1 MQASTSIIVSKL
13 TLFSVSLARAVYSR
27 ASILLLDDVLSA
39 GTLSSYPLLVIY
51 LSQSIVDA
59 HTAHHLYHECL
70 KGELMQGR
78 TVILVSHHVQLCA
91 PGASYITALDNGR
104 VLFEG
109 SKEGFYSSGI
119 MKTLVQSTESSG
131 EMDDKE
137 GKVISEKGEETV
149 LAEELDLPS
158 ETSSTVAP
166 STPAS
171 IKGNKK
177 PARKLVEEEKRAVG
191 RIGRDIWETYIWACG
206 SMWYWLLFMAFLII
220 ASASPVLENGWL
232 RYEIAYCFDSVY
244 LINRSVR
251 YWSNAALEDNPA
263 LSLYLSSYTTITS
276 IKYFRDDEH
285 DSPAFYISVYAALTG
300 LGLVITTM
308 RWFIL
313 YNGSIRASHVLYER
327 LLESVLFA
335 DIRFH
340 DTVSR
345 GRLLNRFGKDFEG
358 WLSFKSI
365 LTSIIYFS

>member
-1 MQASTSIIVSKL
+1 
-13 TLFSVSLARAVYSR
+13 
-27 ASILLLDDVLSA
+27 
-39 GTLSSYPLLVIY
+39 
-51 LSQSIVDA
+51 
-59 HTAHHLYHECL
+59 
-70 KGELMQGR
+70 MQGR

-131 EMDDKE
+131 QMDDKE

-149 LAEELDLPS
+149 LAEELNLPS

-166 STPAS
+166 STPTS

-206 SMWYWLLFMAFLII
+206 SVWYWLLFIAFLII

-244 LINRSVR
+244 LVNRSVR
-251 YWSNAALEDNPA
+251 YWSNAALEDNPV
-263 LSLYLSSYTTITS
+263 LSLYLPSYTTITS
-276 IKYFRDDEH
+276 IKYSRDDEH

-313 YNGSIRASHVLYER
+313 YNGSIRASHVLYQR

-358 WLSFKSI
+358 
-365 LTSIIYFS
+365 

>member
-1 MQASTSIIVSKL
+1 MQALALLIVLKL

-39 GTLSSYPLLVIY
+39 GMLSSYSLFIIY

-78 TVILVSHHVQLCA
+78 TVILVSHHVRLCA
-91 PGASYITALDNGR
+91 PGASYIIALDNGR

-109 SKEGFYSSGI
+109 SKEGFYSSDI

-137 GKVISEKGEETV
+137 GEVILEKGEETV

-166 STPAS
+166 STSAS
-171 IKGNKK
+171 IKASKK

-191 RIGRDIWETYIWACG
+191 RIGRDIWETYIRACG
-206 SMWYWLLFMAFLII
+206 NMWYWLLFIAFLII

-232 RYEIAYCFDSVY
+232 RYENTYCFDSVY
-244 LINRSVR
+244 LVN
-251 YWSNAALEDNPA
+251 
-263 LSLYLSSYTTITS
+263 
-276 IKYFRDDEH
+276 
-285 DSPAFYISVYAALTG
+285 
-300 LGLVITTM
+300 
-308 RWFIL
+308 
-313 YNGSIRASHVLYER
+313 
-327 LLESVLFA
+327 
-335 DIRFH
+335 
-340 DTVSR
+340 
-345 GRLLNRFGKDFEG
+345 
-358 WLSFKSI
+358 
-365 LTSIIYFS
+365 

>member
-1 MQASTSIIVSKL
+1 
-13 TLFSVSLARAVYSR
+13 
-27 ASILLLDDVLSA
+27 
-39 GTLSSYPLLVIY
+39 
-51 LSQSIVDA
+51 
-59 HTAHHLYHECL
+59 
-70 KGELMQGR
+70 MQGR

-104 VLFEG
+104 VLFQG
-109 SKEGFYSSGI
+109 SKEDFCSSGV

-131 EMDDKE
+131 EDQEEKA
-137 GKVISEKGEETV
+137 ISEKEGELV
-149 LAEELDLPS
+149 LVGELDPPS
-158 ETSSTVAP
+158 ETSSTIA
-166 STPAS
+166 SSIPAS

-191 RIGRDIWETYIWACG
+191 RIGRDIWETYIRASG
-206 SMWYWLLFMAFLII
+206 NAWYWFLFIAFFII

-232 RYEIAYCFDSVY
+232 RYEITYCFDSVLVY
-244 LINRSVR
+244 LVINLSVR
-251 YWSNAALEDNPA
+251 YWSNAALENIPT
-263 LSLYLSSYTTITS
+263 LYLSSSFTIIS
-276 IKYFRDDEH
+276 QAGIKYSRNDEH

-300 LGLVITTM
+300 IGLVITTV

-313 YNGSIRASHVLYER
+313 YNGSIRASRVLYEQ

-358 WLSFKSI
+358 WF
-365 LTSIIYFS
+365 